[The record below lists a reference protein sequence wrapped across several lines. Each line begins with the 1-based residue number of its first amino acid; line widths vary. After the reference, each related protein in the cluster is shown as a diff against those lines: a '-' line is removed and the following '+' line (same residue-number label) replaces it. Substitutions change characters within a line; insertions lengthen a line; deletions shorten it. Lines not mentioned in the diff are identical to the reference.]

1 LIGVTLS
8 YTIIV
13 IAVVAVVIWAVTGGS
28 SAPSVASSAPYSTSG
43 VVVDVIGADVIG
55 TNRPTA

>member
-13 IAVVAVVIWAVTGGS
+13 IAVVAVVIWAVNRRLPRAERGVLG
-28 SAPSVASSAPYSTSG
+28 ADSTPG
-43 VVVDVIGADVIG
+43 VVVNILGADVIG

>member
-1 LIGVTLS
+1 MTLS